1 MFDRNLGCRSVAMAG
16 FEQNP
21 ERIVV
26 CGSMTF
32 YGEMLQ
38 LQDRLQKTLVR
49 TVLPDAE
56 DERMAA
62 LGPDEVERF
71 KRRVSLAHMRRVRHR
86 STFGI
91 LAVNLDKRG
100 VTDYIGPSTFAEIAM
115 AAAFNKRVYLLGGY
129 PRF

>member
-1 MFDRNLGCRSVAMAG
+1 
-16 FEQNP
+16 
-21 ERIVV
+21 
-26 CGSMTF
+26 
-32 YGEMLQ
+32 
-38 LQDRLQKTLVR
+38 
-49 TVLPDAE
+49 
-56 DERMAA
+56 MAA

-100 VTDYIGPSTFAEIAM
+100 VTDYIDPSTFAEIAM

-129 PRF
+129 PPHGFLRRHLTLLNLAVHRGHCCAPIGGQCSMPIDILLPINRS